1 MRDFN
6 FFSSSLKEV
15 KRIRRKQLLISIC
28 ILIFIL
34 IIGGLYMMTTNTRS
48 DIEDEILTLKVY
60 IDSPEVA
67 AKALEIKEKKVELEV
82 LLKYHDT
89 LQAVKIDLENS
100 DVINSELLETVNS
113 TIPQGIFFR
122 NIMLSSGI
130 ITINGL
136 TDSRVSVAEFYH
148 NLKELGIF
156 YEINVGAISYIE
168 IIEEGVVVS
177 ADYTFDIQCMLKGGA
192 DK

>member
-82 LLKYHDT
+82 LL
-89 LQAVKIDLENS
+89 
-100 DVINSELLETVNS
+100 
-113 TIPQGIFFR
+113 
-122 NIMLSSGI
+122 
-130 ITINGL
+130 
-136 TDSRVSVAEFYH
+136 
-148 NLKELGIF
+148 
-156 YEINVGAISYIE
+156 
-168 IIEEGVVVS
+168 
-177 ADYTFDIQCMLKGGA
+177 
-192 DK
+192 

>member
-1 MRDFN
+1 M
-6 FFSSSLKEV
+6 
-15 KRIRRKQLLISIC
+15 
-28 ILIFIL
+28 
-34 IIGGLYMMTTNTRS
+34 
-48 DIEDEILTLKVY
+48 
-60 IDSPEVA
+60 
-67 AKALEIKEKKVELEV
+67 
-82 LLKYHDT
+82 
-89 LQAVKIDLENS
+89 QAVKIDLENS

>member
-1 MRDFN
+1 
-6 FFSSSLKEV
+6 
-15 KRIRRKQLLISIC
+15 
-28 ILIFIL
+28 
-34 IIGGLYMMTTNTRS
+34 MTTNTRS